1 MASEHGHFLF
11 KRGNT
16 AVLDNPTQNGKS
28 AQIALT
34 AHGSDF
40 YYAIMTVMGVVGLS
54 VVALGHMKPQRS
66 RIFYYITAAINLTAM
81 LAYYAMGSH
90 QGWAPIDV
98 EYRRDNAKVR
108 GTNREIYYA
117 RYIDW

>member
-1 MASEHGHFLF
+1 MEHMHSFL
-11 KRGNT
+11 KRND
-16 AVLDNPTQNGKS
+16 AVSLNPTQDGKR

-34 AHGSDF
+34 SHGSDW
-40 YYAIMTVMGVVGLS
+40 YYSVMSVMGVVGIG
-54 VVALGHMKPQRS
+54 VIAAGHMKPQKH
-66 RIFYYITAAINLTAM
+66 RIFFYITAGVNFTAM

-98 EYRRDNAKVR
+98 EFRRNDPEVR
-108 GTNREIYYA
+108 GVNREIYYA

>member
-1 MASEHGHFLF
+1 MASEHLHPLF
-11 KRGNT
+11 KRNN
-16 AVLDNPTQNGKS
+16 AVSLNPTQNGKS

-34 AHGSDF
+34 SHGSSF
-40 YYAIMTVMGVVGLS
+40 YYAIMSVMGFVGLS
-54 VVALGHMKPQRS
+54 IIIAGHMKPQKH
-66 RIFYYITAAINLTAM
+66 RIFYYITAAINFTAM

-98 EYRRDNAKVR
+98 EYQRSSPKVA
-108 GTNREIYYA
+108 GINREIYYA